1 MPTFDTKQT
10 FVNGGCQLKI
20 IWNVGFIEWGVYMKT
35 LKLMCLIIVLL
46 GLIPANSAW
55 ARGGHGGGHHGG
67 GHHGGGHHF
76 GGGHHHG
83 GHHFGGH
90 HFGRHHFGG
99 YRFGWGLG
107 LGYGLGYGRYW
118 PYYSGYYSPYY
129 CGYDGCYP
137 PPVYIQRGDSTQA
150 ATGSQSNYWHY
161 CSNPKGYYP
170 QVKKCPDG
178 WLPVAPQLTA
188 Q

>member
-1 MPTFDTKQT
+1 MAD
-10 FVNGGCQLKI
+10 VNSKSFGTLGLLKAM
-20 IWNVGFIEWGVYMKT
+20 GACMKT

-46 GLIPANSAW
+46 GLMPANSAW

-67 GHHGGGHHF
+67 HHGGGHRI

-107 LGYGLGYGRYW
+107 LGYGLGYGRYR
-118 PYYSGYYSPYY
+118 PYYGGYYSPYY
-129 CGYDGCYP
+129 GGYGGYGGSNLP
-137 PPVYIQRGDSTQA
+137 VVYIQRGDSTQA
-150 ATGSQSNYWHY
+150 ATKSQSNYWHY
-161 CSNPKGYYP
+161 CSNPEGYYP
-170 QVKKCPDG
+170 HVKKCPDG
-178 WLPVAPQLTA
+178 WLPVAPQPTA
-188 Q
+188 N